1 MTIATTAVRT
11 RVGVLTA
18 ITGHGP
24 TPPEGGT
31 ETSATHPYAYPPEGR
46 IYQLD
51 EWNWKDPAHH
61 RNGALK
67 NMASNED
74 YSSSTSSDGAV
85 LQRPSKILRLLS
97 DSEKSSVSSWSD
109 MIRASTV
116 RRRRIESDSETE
128 NSDNNENDIPEEFDV
143 NWSIPLGNKTNNTFS
158 DSSGINTSQS
168 EIFACTE
175 PHDFYFLFVTDE
187 IFEIIAKQT
196 NIYATQR
203 RIDSPF
209 LCLEWFNLTHRN

>member
-1 MTIATTAVRT
+1 
-11 RVGVLTA
+11 
-18 ITGHGP
+18 
-24 TPPEGGT
+24 
-31 ETSATHPYAYPPEGR
+31 
-46 IYQLD
+46 
-51 EWNWKDPAHH
+51 
-61 RNGALK
+61 
-67 NMASNED
+67 MASNED

-85 LQRPSKILRLLS
+85 LQRHSKILRLLS
-97 DSEKSSVSSWSD
+97 DSEKSSVSSSSD

-128 NSDNNENDIPEEFDV
+128 SEDSDNNENHIPEEFDV
-143 NWSIPLGNKTNNTFS
+143 NWSIPLGNKTNITFP

-196 NIYATQR
+196 NIYAMQR

-209 LCLEWFNLTHRN
+209 LCLECFNLTHRNMH